1 MRRVIEGDLSPVEA
15 VKSYHDHLDKKGL
28 TPARSLEQDMSV
40 TDPILIP
47 EAK

>member
-15 VKSYHDHLDKKGL
+15 VKSYHDHLHKKGL
-28 TPARSLEQDMSV
+28 FPARPLEQDMNV
-40 TDPILIP
+40 TDPVLLP